1 MKTYNFTDNQ
11 IQTILDAL
19 VKCPYIQVY
28 EIINTIEVQ
37 FMEQANPVEI
47 TEEIVNEQEDLSL

>member
-11 IQTILDAL
+11 IQIILDAL
-19 VKCPYIQVY
+19 VKCPYIQVC

-47 TEEIVNEQEDLSL
+47 TEEIVNIEGK